1 MRGRSTA
8 DPQSPQRGRRVEIR
22 TPPDDSYRRLLQVF
36 LICAFVPWWLIPP
49 AQQAHLGDTR
59 GSFGGLRFTIY
70 DFTMGTTGKQGLTK
84 APQTAVRKDG
94 VPVNVT
100 PLRDDTLAASQAF
113 IKQTIYE
120 KRSYLKAAFANPYN
134 LSLLAGGLAASA
146 LTLNPL
152 LAVIVVG
159 LEILW
164 VVNAP
169 GSRKLQEWLWDPKF
183 DEQQQAQ
190 EQAERAAR
198 LQSLDEADRERV
210 VSLFARQ
217 QEINALAAQNPSFT
231 GELLRTELIKTDRLV
246 EAFMEMAT
254 TCGRYEAY
262 LNSINL
268 SELEKDR
275 RRWEAIVKGQDKRD
289 SETDIAGKNLA
300 VIMKRFDKMKEI
312 HHYLTVARGQ
322 LDLIENSFQLIA
334 DQIVTMQ
341 SPQELTGQL
350 DELLDGVES
359 IKQTAADTERLLNP
373 LGLKDL
379 NV

>member
-1 MRGRSTA
+1 M
-8 DPQSPQRGRRVEIR
+8 
-22 TPPDDSYRRLLQVF
+22 
-36 LICAFVPWWLIPP
+36 
-49 AQQAHLGDTR
+49 
-59 GSFGGLRFTIY
+59 
-70 DFTMGTTGKQGLTK
+70 
-84 APQTAVRKDG
+84 
-94 VPVNVT
+94 
-100 PLRDDTLAASQAF
+100 
-113 IKQTIYE
+113 
-120 KRSYLKAAFANPYN
+120 
-134 LSLLAGGLAASA
+134 GGLAASA

-159 LEILW
+159 MEILW

-169 GSRKLQEWLWDPKF
+169 GSKKLQEWLWDPKF

-190 EQAERAAR
+190 EQAARAER

-210 VSLFARQ
+210 VELFARQ
-217 QEINALAAQNPSFT
+217 QEINSLAARNPSFT
-231 GELLRTELIKTDRLV
+231 GELLRTELTKTDRLV
-246 EAFMEMAT
+246 EAFMEMAM

-262 LNSINL
+262 LNSIDL
-268 SELEKDR
+268 SELERSR
-275 RRWEAIVKGQDKRD
+275 RRWEAIVKGQDSVQDKRN
-289 SETDIAGKNLA
+289 SETDIARKNLA

-312 HHYLTVARGQ
+312 HHYLTLARGQ

-359 IKQTAADTERLLNP
+359 IKQTAADTERMLNP

-379 NV
+379 NI

>member
-1 MRGRSTA
+1 VNK
-8 DPQSPQRGRRVEIR
+8 P
-22 TPPDDSYRRLLQVF
+22 
-36 LICAFVPWWLIPP
+36 
-49 AQQAHLGDTR
+49 
-59 GSFGGLRFTIY
+59 
-70 DFTMGTTGKQGLTK
+70 
-84 APQTAVRKDG
+84 PQTAVRNDG

-100 PLRDDTLAASQAF
+100 PLRDDTVAASQAF
-113 IKQTIYE
+113 IKQQIYE

-134 LSLLAGGLAASA
+134 LSLLVGGLAASA

-152 LAVIVVG
+152 LAVITVG

-169 GSRKLQEWLWDPKF
+169 SSKKLQELLWDPTF
-183 DEQQQAQ
+183 DEQQTAQ
-190 EQAERAAR
+190 EQAARAAR

-210 VSLFARQ
+210 LSLFTRQ
-217 QEINALAAQNPSFT
+217 QEINGLAAQNPSFT
-231 GELLRTELIKTDRLV
+231 GELLRTELTKTDRLV
-246 EAFMEMAT
+246 EAFMEMAL

-262 LNSINL
+262 LNSIDL
-268 SELEKDR
+268 SELERDR
-275 RRWEAIVKGQDKRD
+275 RRWEAICKGQDSVQDKRD
-289 SETDIAGKNLA
+289 SETEIARRNLA

-312 HHYLTVARGQ
+312 HHYLMLARGQ

-359 IKQTAADTERLLNP
+359 IKQTAADTERMLNP

-379 NV
+379 NI

>member
-1 MRGRSTA
+1 MRRA
-8 DPQSPQRGRRVEIR
+8 ARID
-22 TPPDDSYRRLLQVF
+22 
-36 LICAFVPWWLIPP
+36 
-49 AQQAHLGDTR
+49 R
-59 GSFGGLRFTIY
+59 GSLRN
-70 DFTMGTTGKQGLTK
+70 MGTGKQDSTK
-84 APQTAVRKDG
+84 PPQTAMRKDG

-113 IKQTIYE
+113 IRQTIHE

-134 LSLLAGGLAASA
+134 LSLLAGGLVASA

-152 LAVIVVG
+152 LAVVIVG

-169 GSRKLQEWLWDPKF
+169 DSKKLQEWLWDPKF

-198 LQSLDEADRERV
+198 LQSLDEGDRERV
-210 VSLFARQ
+210 VSLFACQ
-217 QEINALAAQNPSFT
+217 GEINRLAAQNPSFT
-231 GELLRTELIKTDRLV
+231 GELLRSELTKTDRLV

-254 TCGRYEAY
+254 TCGRYETY
-262 LNSINL
+262 LNSIDL

-275 RRWEAIVKGQDKRD
+275 RRWEAKVKGQDSKD
-289 SETDIAGKNLA
+289 SETDIARKNLA
-300 VIMKRFDKMKEI
+300 VINKRFDKMKEI
-312 HHYLTVARGQ
+312 NHYLALARGQ

-379 NV
+379 NI

>member
-1 MRGRSTA
+1 
-8 DPQSPQRGRRVEIR
+8 
-22 TPPDDSYRRLLQVF
+22 
-36 LICAFVPWWLIPP
+36 
-49 AQQAHLGDTR
+49 
-59 GSFGGLRFTIY
+59 
-70 DFTMGTTGKQGLTK
+70 MGTTEKQGPPNQPKPAL
-84 APQTAVRKDG
+84 RKDG

-100 PLRDDTLAASQAF
+100 PLRNDVVAATEAF
-113 IKQTIYE
+113 VRQKVYE
-120 KRSYLKAAFANPYN
+120 KRSYLRKAFANPYN
-134 LSLLAGGLAASA
+134 LSLLAGGLAASV

-152 LAVIVVG
+152 LAIVTVG

-169 GSRKLQEWLWDPKF
+169 GSKKLQEWLWDPSF
-183 DEQQQAQ
+183 DQQQEEQQQAAR
-190 EQAERAAR
+190 EER
-198 LQSLDEADRERV
+198 LKNLDDADRERV
-210 VSLFARQ
+210 ASLLTRQ

-231 GELLRTELIKTDRLV
+231 GELLRSELTKTDRLV
-246 EAFMEMAT
+246 EAFIEMAN
-254 TCGRYEAY
+254 TCSRYEAY
-262 LNSINL
+262 LDSIDL
-268 SELEKDR
+268 GELEKDR
-275 RRWEAIVKGQDKRD
+275 RRWD
-289 SETDIAGKNLA
+289 SICNSKDSADTETEIARKNLA
-300 VIMKRFDKMKEI
+300 IINKRFDKMKEI